1 MTSWYL
7 ALVKIFWLRT
17 LATTDWYNWQLVYS
31 HDVID
36 SNQSFQSSSHFVV
49 NKGCFVEQVI
59 EKKIKINN
67 LFIDIKIWSTSIKLL
82 GNSTLKKTTLSKI
95 WWNIVFLCSWDVFL
109 QTFGP
114 LRYHCQYGNI
124 FFGYYSIL
132 NSLLINSSQLHYN

>member
-82 GNSTLKKTTLSKI
+82 GNSTLKKTTLSKFGEI
-95 WWNIVFLCSWDVFL
+95 LCFYVVEMFSSKHLVHWGTTVNMAISFLVIIPFSTLYW
-109 QTFGP
+109 
-114 LRYHCQYGNI
+114 
-124 FFGYYSIL
+124 
-132 NSLLINSSQLHYN
+132 